1 MVWWLFS
8 KKREDKVHPHLKKIE
23 SVLKNSFSNIKS
35 DVSTITSHINKHKD
49 HIGNIHKRLDKIEQT
64 VSFLHNKLENAG
76 LEFDIDEDVLVDN
89 KQRVVN
95 NLTTVQK
102 TILSRLSHLQ
112 SETSESWVST
122 KSLTEDIYPE
132 KEYSQI
138 RPMMSDYLNILLD
151 FGLINKIRK
160 RRQTYVSLTKKAV
173 NLIPKNKQKR
183 LIKIINKH

>member
-8 KKREDKVHPHLKKIE
+8 KKREDKIHPHIKKIE
-23 SVLKNSFSNIKS
+23 SALKNSFGNIKS
-35 DVSTITSHINKHKD
+35 DIFAITSHIGKHNN
-49 HIGNIHKRLDKIEQT
+49 HIGDIHKRLDKIEQNIL
-64 VSFLHNKLENAG
+64 FLHNKLENN
-76 LEFDIDEDVLVDN
+76 LELDIDEEELVSN
-89 KQRVVN
+89 KEKIVD
-95 NLTTVQK
+95 NLTTLQK
-102 TILSRLSHLQ
+102 TILVRLANLQ
-112 SETSESWVST
+112 TESNEPWISA
-122 KSLTEDIYPE
+122 KNLTEDLYPE

-183 LIKIINKH
+183 LIQIINKH